1 MYIPGLNPDARDT
14 VPQFD
19 LGQLGATV
27 SPNGTKAWIYVQA
40 NGAIDA
46 NRVTVLTN
54 VFQASEGTASPVA
67 GSAVGISTDAFA
79 DDEHGWVQI
88 YGQATAHAGSALS
101 ATSEPGPDADGA
113 IDHGTT
119 APWLNGVTLTG
130 GAVTNNT
137 NFTCHLNWPSVS
149 AER

>member
-1 MYIPGLNPDARDT
+1 MYVAGIAPDARDT

-40 NGAIDA
+40 SADIDA
-46 NRVTVLTN
+46 NRVAVLTN
-54 VFQASEGTASPVA
+54 VFQASEGTASPFP
-67 GSAVGISTDAFA
+67 GSAIGITSDSFD
-79 DDEHGWVQI
+79 DDEYGWIQI
-88 YGQATAHAGSALS
+88 YGQATGHSGSALS

-113 IDHGTT
+113 IDHGTS
-119 APWLNGVTLTG
+119 APWLVGVTLTG
-130 GAVTNNT
+130 GAVTDNT
-137 NFTCHLNWPSVS
+137 NFTCHLNWPSIT